1 VQLQESR
8 TPDEDEGGP
17 SRVTG
22 LDYRTFNEDR
32 EHRSRIE
39 DQNGQV
45 PPETNEGKCP
55 LDELEGLNADSAE
68 VQIQFA
74 DESQRVKHMLRGKII
89 ARSLLLKAKTQ
100 KLLKI

>member
-8 TPDEDEGGP
+8 TPAEDEGGP
-17 SRVTG
+17 RRVTG
-22 LDYRTFNEDR
+22 QDYRTLNEGR

-55 LDELEGLNADSAE
+55 LDELEGLNADSPE
-68 VQIQFA
+68 VQIQFE
-74 DESQRVKHMLRGKII
+74 DESREGHTHAERQD
-89 ARSLLLKAKTQ
+89 
-100 KLLKI
+100 